1 MTYPQEQKTLCISI
15 LCINGDKPWEN
26 PDVGINIKYFKELI
40 IIMLKDVKENMFT
53 MNEIIENL
61 KSKIESIEKNE
72 KEML

>member
-1 MTYPQEQKTLCISI
+1 MLESAY
-15 LCINGDKPWEN
+15 
-26 PDVGINIKYFKELI
+26 KYFKELI

-72 KEML
+72 KEIL